1 MSEPIT
7 KELREL
13 PLYSSVKAATTD
25 TIDLIEPL
33 VYVTMADLD
42 AIADRIDAE
51 HKTRM
56 SQSRRESRLAAIRY
70 LRGVLLDYERGI
82 KRVRKGD
89 AVEVVRCRDCMY
101 ARRMDDRFVCTV
113 RPTMAH
119 LVDADEYCSRGVRAE
134 VDE

>member
-7 KELREL
+7 KELREYVNTMYDYGAIT
-13 PLYSSVKAATTD
+13 PSNHDTT
-25 TIDLIEPL
+25 I
-33 VYVTMADLD
+33 

-51 HKTRM
+51 HETRM

-70 LRGVLLDYERGI
+70 LRGVLLDYEKGI

-89 AVEVVRCRDCMY
+89 ATEVVRCKDCQF

-113 RPTMAH
+113 RPLLAH

>member
-7 KELREL
+7 RELREL
-13 PLYSSVKAATTD
+13 VDVNNDKQFFVACNKPNL
-25 TIDLIEPL
+25 LE
-33 VYVTMADLD
+33 
-42 AIADRIDAE
+42 IADRIDAE

-70 LRGVLLDYERGI
+70 LRGVLLDYEKGV

-113 RPTMAH
+113 RPLLAH

>member
-1 MSEPIT
+1 MSEPTT
-7 KELREL
+7 KELREWVNKY
-13 PLYSSVKAATTD
+13 LYPYDINYINSSYGTH
-25 TIDLIEPL
+25 LME
-33 VYVTMADLD
+33 
-42 AIADRIDAE
+42 IADAIDAE
-51 HKTRM
+51 HRRRM
-56 SQSRRESRLAAIRY
+56 ADSRRESRQAAIRY

-119 LVDADEYCSRGVRAE
+119 LVDADEYCSRGKRAE
-134 VDE
+134 ADDG